1 MFPKPGSLSLRF
13 SWSQGGFSSSK
24 PGVLTQQQRPRQKVE
39 DGLKGDRSAPHT
51 PVPLPWRKTL
61 PRSTQADFPW
71 HLIGQNPRCK
81 GSWDRESGVSAS
93 IVGGRWKWLMA
104 GQPLGTAFPTQG
116 SISTSSKHKSN
127 AIGFMKKQNFLPV
140 LSFPTI
146 RSFTQAG
153 RCSMFYT
160 YSTDIQI

>member
-1 MFPKPGSLSLRF
+1 MFPQPGSLSLRF

-93 IVGGRWKWLMA
+93 VVGDRWKWLMA
-104 GQPLGTAFPTQG
+104 GQPTVP
-116 SISTSSKHKSN
+116 STLPLWALLFRHRDQLSV
-127 AIGFMKKQNFLPV
+127 GFSPKQELCED
-140 LSFPTI
+140 SE
-146 RSFTQAG
+146 
-153 RCSMFYT
+153 
-160 YSTDIQI
+160 